1 MTAFSEKQTL
11 EKLSQLYIP
20 SEIEAMLPLI
30 REINRIKKEKNAV
43 LLGHNYMTPDVFYG
57 VSDIVGDSLYLSKA
71 AGETDADIILF
82 NGVHFMAETAKIL
95 SPRKKVLIADPKAG
109 CSLAESITREDVKR
123 IKSEYPGV
131 PVVTYVNCSAEVKAE
146 TDICCT
152 SANAQEIV
160 DSLDS
165 ETVIFL
171 PDEFLADNVRKNSK
185 KKIISHPGRC
195 MVHEM
200 YTPLDIEITRQRL
213 GGDVTVIS
221 HPECSRDVVDRS
233 DFSGSTSQMIDF
245 VRKSPSENILLIT
258 ECSMG
263 DNLRM
268 EFPEKHFVSTCQ
280 TCPHMKK
287 ITLEK
292 IKKSLLDE
300 EHEIFLDEEIIN
312 LARQSVTRMLEVSYN
327 KKKAAV

>member
-1 MTAFSEKQTL
+1 MTAFTLDQTIQKL
-11 EKLSQLYIP
+11 EKLYIP
-20 SEIEAMLPLI
+20 SEIKLMLPLI
-30 REINRIKKEKNAV
+30 EEINQLKKDKNAV
-43 LLGHNYMTPDVFYG
+43 ILGHNYMTPDVFFG

-71 AGETDADIILF
+71 AAETKADIVLF

-95 SPRKKVLIADPKAG
+95 SPDKKVLIADLKAG
-109 CSLAESITREDVKR
+109 CSLAESITRADVQKL
-123 IKSEYPGV
+123 KKQYPGV

-152 SANAQEIV
+152 SANALE
-160 DSLDS
+160 SLDS
-165 ETVIFL
+165 DIVIFL
-171 PDEFLADNVRKNSK
+171 PDEYLADNVRKLTK

-200 YTPLDIEITRQRL
+200 YTPLDIEITRQRM

-221 HPECSRDVVDRS
+221 HPECSREVVDRS
-233 DFSGSTSQMIDF
+233 DFSGSTSQMIEF
-245 VRKSPSENILLIT
+245 VRKAPSKNILLIT

-263 DNLRM
+263 DNLRI

-292 IKKSLLDE
+292 IKASLLE
-300 EHEIFLDEEIIN
+300 EKFEILLDPEIIQ
-312 LARQSVTRMLEVSYN
+312 LAQKSVQRMLEISY
-327 KKKAAV
+327 KKK